1 MRLAS
6 RRGARCAGLVL
17 GAALVVVLLP
27 GWRVP
32 GGKVAPGADVSVTVN
47 RTGELDVA
55 PHGRLLHVRDL
66 LPGRFAEAR
75 FVATNTA
82 GTTLAVRVRVRA
94 DGVDLDEQLAVR
106 VLARRRPLF
115 SGTLGGLRRPPRRRL
130 VLSAGASAPV
140 VVRVWLPSRA
150 RAYGAR
156 SADLSLELLSEAA
169 E

>member
-1 MRLAS
+1 
-6 RRGARCAGLVL
+6 LVL
-17 GAALVVVLLP
+17 GAALVVVLLL

-32 GGKVAPGADVSVTVN
+32 GGQVAPGADVSVTVN

-66 LPGRFAEAR
+66 RPGRFAEAR

-94 DGVDLDEQLAVR
+94 DGADLDEQLAVR

-115 SGTLGGLRRPPRRRL
+115 SGMLGDLRLPPRRRL
-130 VLSAGASAPV
+130 VLSAGTSAAL

-150 RAYGAR
+150 RAYRAR
-156 SADLSLELLSEAA
+156 GADLSLEFLSEAA
-169 E
+169 D